1 MNNVKEEVSV
11 DQTPLAED
19 VSSKIKYEFFDSFL
33 VKPLDPVKVM
43 KEFSTPVSKEDV
55 KKDKNGVEAVDYDE
69 VKTETKEVEANYRK
83 GIVLKIPYNIKNDER
98 VRDYIHIGDVIVYL
112 DRSGRDFDLLKDS
125 KLVRFYEIVAVET
138 K

>member
-98 VRDYIHIGDVIVYL
+98 VRDCIHIGDVIIYP
-112 DRSGRDFDLLKDS
+112 DRSARDFDLLKDS

>member
-69 VKTETKEVEANYRK
+69 VKTETKEVEANYRR
-83 GIVLKIPYNIKNDER
+83 GIVLKVPYNIQNDER
-98 VRDYIHIGDVIVYL
+98 VHNWIKIGDIIVYP
-112 DRSGRDFDLLKDS
+112 DKTGRDFDLLKDS
-125 KLVRFYEIVAVET
+125 KLVRFYEIVAIET

>member
-98 VRDYIHIGDVIVYL
+98 VRDYIHIGDVVVYP
-112 DRSGRDFDLLKDS
+112 DRSARDFDLLKDS
-125 KLVRFYEIVAVET
+125 KLVRFYEIVAIET